1 MVTITKIIL
10 SERTKRL
17 IGLFIL
23 LVFVGAVLK
32 FTPLGQKVPLPQSVK
47 KVIIGQSE
55 EAKKTQETKEL
66 LAKIGRHMILPVGEE
81 PVVAVIKDKELLA
94 KEQKFYQDA
103 QNGDYLVVYPK
114 AAKAI
119 IYSPK
124 RNVLVNVGPLIGQ
137 APTPTPEP
145 QVIHESPL
153 MIEIRNGTSKSGLA
167 NTIKQRLETNALFK
181 VTEAI
186 DAGKK
191 DYEKTIIV
199 DTGKTNNKE
208 AIQQLSQVLGVQTI
222 SKIPTEEKT
231 TNADVL
237 VILGKDQSQ
246 N

>member
-1 MVTITKIIL
+1 MVTITKVIL
-10 SERTKRL
+10 SGRTKRL

-23 LVFVGAVLK
+23 LVFVGAILK
-32 FTPLGQKVPLPQSVK
+32 FTPLGQKVPLPQFVK
-47 KVIIGQSE
+47 NVVTPQSDKAQK
-55 EAKKTQETKEL
+55 AKETKEL
-66 LAKIGRHMILPVGEE
+66 LAKIGHHMILPAGEE
-81 PVVAVIKDKELLA
+81 PVVAIIKDKELLA

-124 RNVLVNVGPLIGQ
+124 LDVLVNVGPLIGQ

-145 QVIHESPL
+145 QVNQKSPL
-153 MIEIRNGTSKSGLA
+153 MVEIRNGTGKSGLA
-167 NTIKQRLETNALFK
+167 GTIKQRLETNGLFK
-181 VTEAI
+181 ITEAI

-208 AIQQLSQVLGVQTI
+208 AVKQLSGMLGAQIVGNL
-222 SKIPTEEKT
+222 PAGEKET
-231 TNADVL
+231 SAEVL
-237 VILGKDQSQ
+237 VILGKDQL
-246 N
+246 